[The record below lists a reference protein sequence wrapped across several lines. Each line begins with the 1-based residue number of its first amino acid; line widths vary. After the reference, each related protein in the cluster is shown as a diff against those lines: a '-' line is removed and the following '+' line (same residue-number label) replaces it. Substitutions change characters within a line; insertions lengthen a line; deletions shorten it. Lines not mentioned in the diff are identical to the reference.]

1 MDYYLKAE
9 NEQVIWSVLEQAGA
23 AVKYEVK
30 DTEGNVVKTRYAPAQ
45 GYSLD
50 LVGVISK
57 PTGNMIQQKVED
69 QTVEVPEMEQLE
81 GFHANLRGPA
91 DVADKYEYIPYEPT
105 AEELGDEEFVM
116 PEPTVNIIESP
127 IKSILIDAPK
137 SPVRVWA

>member
-23 AVKYEVK
+23 AVKYDVK
-30 DTEGNVVKTRYAPAQ
+30 DENGDVLETRYSPAQ

-50 LVGVISK
+50 IVGVISK
-57 PTGNMIQQKVED
+57 PTGNMIQQKVGEE
-69 QTVEVPEMEQLE
+69 TIEVPEMKQLE

-91 DVADKYEYIPYEPT
+91 DIADKYEYVQYQPT
-105 AEELGDEEFVM
+105 DEELADPEFVM
-116 PEPTVNIIESP
+116 PDPTVNTIESP